1 MSALINT
8 STEALLLQQREHFR
22 GGYHAEHYTT
32 SLDLLPG
39 SSPGLSTDLS
49 TVAAA
54 APTPFTDPTW
64 RTIGKYSNLLIFIL
78 GLFTNPLVLWILS
91 KKKIGSKCYIIMF
104 SLIIYLHLI
113 T

>member
-8 STEALLLQQREHFR
+8 STEALLLSNHDHFR

-32 SLDLLPG
+32 SMDLLPG
-39 SSPGLSTDLS
+39 STPGLSTDLS
-49 TVAAA
+49 TAAA
-54 APTPFTDPTW
+54 APATPFTDPTW

-91 KKKIGSKCYIIMF
+91 KKKIGSKCYTIMFGMF
-104 SLIIYLHLI
+104 SLII
-113 T
+113 